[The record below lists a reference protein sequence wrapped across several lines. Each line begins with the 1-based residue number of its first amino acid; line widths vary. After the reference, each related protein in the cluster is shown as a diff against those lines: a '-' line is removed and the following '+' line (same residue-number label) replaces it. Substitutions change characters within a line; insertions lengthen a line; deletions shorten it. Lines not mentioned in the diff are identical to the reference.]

1 MTLPNIKLNKESFLQ
16 GDSVV
21 WMILLA
27 LCMISI
33 VEVYSA
39 SSRMTYGAS
48 VHFWRPVVEHASFII
63 VGLFITWV
71 VHKMPC
77 TSFKFLS
84 VLGLML
90 SFILLT
96 AVLFMG
102 RVNGA
107 ARWLHIAGITIQPSE
122 FAKLT
127 LVGTVAML
135 LATFRDKKTGGASML
150 AFKWVAGL
158 TAIVCLLIVGE
169 NFSTAGIIFI
179 VMLLMTWFA
188 QGPKR
193 WLLLIVVGILL
204 AGTTGYLTLKLVPQ
218 QTAEQ
223 ISELPMLHRFSTW
236 SKRIKKGSELPPD
249 PKDYNIHDNVQVTHA
264 RIAVATCNIVGKG
277 PGQSVQRDFL
287 PHAVSDF
294 IYAIIIEEGGIEGGI
309 FVMFMYLLLL
319 YRAMRIAE
327 RCKNRFPAYL
337 VMGLSLMLVV
347 QAMVNMAVSVGAMP
361 VTGQPLPLVSKG
373 GTSTFITC
381 AYIGMILSV
390 SHTAKQLEQYTVA
403 GPAKSEAAEDAG
415 AVAIGTDSD
424 EEPTEV

>member
-1 MTLPNIKLNKESFLQ
+1 MMMKLSSINIKKESFLQ

-39 SSRMTYGAS
+39 SSRMTYAS
-48 VHFWRPVVEHASFII
+48 AHYWGPVVEHTSYII
-63 VGLFITWV
+63 IGLFITWV
-71 VHKMPC
+71 IHKMPC

-84 VLGLML
+84 VFGLL
-90 SFILLT
+90 IAFVLLF

-102 RVNGA
+102 RINNA
-107 ARWLHIAGITIQPSE
+107 ARWIRIAGITIQPSE

-127 LVGTVAML
+127 LVGTVATL
-135 LATFRDKKTGGASML
+135 LATMRDKTTGGASKQ

-158 TAIVCLLIVGE
+158 TAVICLLIVGE
-169 NFSTAGIIFI
+169 NFSTAGIIFMVI
-179 VMLLMTWFA
+179 FMMTWIA
-188 QGPKR
+188 QAPKK
-193 WLLLIVVGILL
+193 WLWSIIAGLVIAGGI
-204 AGTTGYLTLKLVPQ
+204 GFCTLKYTPDK
-218 QTAEQ
+218 TAAT
-223 ISELPMLHRFSTW
+223 ISELPLLHRFETW
-236 SKRIKKGSELPPD
+236 SKRVKSGSELPTD
-249 PKDYNIHDNVQVTHA
+249 PKEYNIHDNIQVTHA
-264 RIAVATCNIVGKG
+264 RIAVATCNVIGKG

-294 IYAIIIEEGGIEGGI
+294 IYAIIIEEGGIECGI
-309 FVMFMYLLLL
+309 LVMFMYLLLL

-347 QAMVNMAVSVGAMP
+347 QALVNMAVSVGAMP

-390 SHTAKQLEQYTVA
+390 SYTAKQ
-403 GPAKSEAAEDAG
+403 
-415 AVAIGTDSD
+415 I
-424 EEPTEV
+424 EPTESEKETT

>member
-1 MTLPNIKLNKESFLQ
+1 MKLSNIKINKESLLQ

-39 SSRMTYGAS
+39 SSRMTYAKADY
-48 VHFWRPVVEHASFII
+48 WWPVVQHTIFLAC
-63 VGLFITWV
+63 GLFVTWF

-77 TSFKFLS
+77 TMFKVLS
-84 VLGLML
+84 AAGLL
-90 SFILLT
+90 VSFIMLI
-96 AVLFMG
+96 AVLF
-102 RVNGA
+102 VGA
-107 ARWLHIAGITIQPSE
+107 KNDGARWLPILGFTIQPSE
-122 FAKLT
+122 FAKIS
-127 LVGTVAML
+127 LVGTTAML
-135 LATFRDKKTGGASML
+135 LATFRDKETDGASML
-150 AFKWVAGL
+150 AFKWVAAL
-158 TAIVCLLIVGE
+158 TAIICLLIVSE
-169 NFSTAGIIFI
+169 NFSTAAIIFMVI
-179 VMLLMTWFA
+179 LMMTWYA
-188 QGPKR
+188 RAPKQ
-193 WLLLIVVGILL
+193 WLYTIIISIIL
-204 AGTTGYLTLKLVPQ
+204 AGAAWYCVLKYTPDETVHY
-218 QTAEQ
+218 
-223 ISELPMLHRFSTW
+223 ISNKEFKGKKPFHRFATW
-236 SKRIKKGSELPPD
+236 SSRIKKGSELPAD

-294 IYAIIIEEGGIEGGI
+294 IYAIIIEEGGIEGGV

-347 QAMVNMAVSVGAMP
+347 QAMINMAVSVGAMP

-373 GTSTFITC
+373 GTSTIITC

-390 SHTAKQLEQYTVA
+390 SHTAKRLEKDVQTTEAQLSTT
-403 GPAKSEAAEDAG
+403 KS
-415 AVAIGTDSD
+415 
-424 EEPTEV
+424 

>member
-1 MTLPNIKLNKESFLQ
+1 MKLSSININKESFLQ

-27 LCMISI
+27 LCMISV

-39 SSRMTYGAS
+39 SSRMTYAS
-48 VHFWRPVVEHASFII
+48 AHYWGPVVEHTTYI
-63 VGLFITWV
+63 VAGLFITWL

-77 TSFKFLS
+77 KSFKALS
-84 VLGLML
+84 VLGLMI
-90 SFILLT
+90 SFILLF

-102 RVNGA
+102 RINGA
-107 ARWLHIAGITIQPSE
+107 ARWMRIFGITIQPSE

-127 LVGTVAML
+127 LVGTVAWL
-135 LATFRDKKTGGASML
+135 LATFRDKETGGASKF

-158 TAIVCLLIVGE
+158 TAASCLLIVGE

-179 VMLLMTWFA
+179 VMLIMTWYA
-188 QGPKR
+188 QAPKK
-193 WLLLIVVGILL
+193 WLWAVIVPIVM
-204 AGTTGYLTLKLVPQ
+204 AGSIGYCTLKYVPEE
-218 QTAEQ
+218 TAEK
-223 ISELPMLHRFSTW
+223 ISEMPMLHRFSTW
-236 SKRIKKGSELPPD
+236 SNRIKSGSDLPES

-264 RIAVATCNIVGKG
+264 RIAVATCNVVGKG
-277 PGQSVQRDFL
+277 PGQSIQRDFL
-287 PHAVSDF
+287 PHAYSDF
-294 IYAIIIEEGGIEGGI
+294 IYAIIIEEGGIAGGVL
-309 FVMFMYLLLL
+309 VMFMYLLLL

-327 RCKNRFPAYL
+327 KCKNRFPAYL

-381 AYIGMILSV
+381 TYIGMILSV
-390 SHTAKQLEQYTVA
+390 SYTAKQNNPKIESTTT
-403 GPAKSEAAEDAG
+403 SNNE
-415 AVAIGTDSD
+415 
-424 EEPTEV
+424 

>member
-1 MTLPNIKLNKESFLQ
+1 MKISNISINKESFLQ
-16 GDSVV
+16 GDAVV

-27 LCMISI
+27 LCMVSI

-39 SSRMTYGAS
+39 SSRMTYTSA
-48 VHFWRPVVEHASFII
+48 HYWAPVVEHTTYLLA
-63 VGLFITWV
+63 GLFITWL

-77 TSFKFLS
+77 KSFKYLS
-84 VLGLML
+84 VLGL
-90 SFILLT
+90 LLAFVLLV

-102 RVNGA
+102 KINGA
-107 ARWLHIAGITIQPSE
+107 ARWIRIFGITIQPSE
-122 FAKLT
+122 IAKLT

-135 LATFRDKKTGGASML
+135 LATFRDKDTGGASML

-158 TAIVCLLIVGE
+158 TAVFCLLIVTE

-179 VMLLMTWFA
+179 VMLLMTWYA
-188 QGPKR
+188 QAPKK
-193 WLLLIVVGILL
+193 WLGIIVGSVLLSGAVGFS
-204 AGTTGYLTLKLVPQ
+204 TLRFVPDNI
-218 QTAEQ
+218 AEK
-223 ISELPMLHRFSTW
+223 ISTDTPLHRFSTW
-236 SKRIKKGSELPPD
+236 SNRIKSGSDLPED

-264 RIAVATCNIVGKG
+264 RIAIATCNVVGKG

-294 IYAIIIEEGGIEGGI
+294 IYAIIIEETGIEGGV

-390 SHTAKQLEQYTVA
+390 SHTAKQLEQYSVA
-403 GPAKSEAAEDAG
+403 TPAKSEGTEDTG
-415 AVAIGTDSD
+415 SAVLGTGSE

>member
-1 MTLPNIKLNKESFLQ
+1 MKLSNININKESFLQ
-16 GDSVV
+16 GDAVV
-21 WMILLA
+21 WMILFA

-39 SSRMTYGAS
+39 SSRMTYGTSA
-48 VHFWRPVVEHASFII
+48 HYWAPVVEHTTYII
-63 VGLFITWV
+63 AGLFITWF

-77 TSFKFLS
+77 KSFKYLS
-84 VLGLML
+84 VLGLL
-90 SFILLT
+90 LAFILLV

-102 RVNGA
+102 KINGA
-107 ARWLHIAGITIQPSE
+107 ARWIRVFGITIQPSE
-122 FAKLT
+122 IAKIT

-135 LATFRDKKTGGASML
+135 LATFRDKRTGGASML

-158 TAIVCLLIVGE
+158 TAISCLLIVGE

-179 VMLLMTWFA
+179 VMLIMTYYA

-193 WLLLIVVGILL
+193 WLWIIFASIMILGSVGY
-204 AGTTGYLTLKLVPQ
+204 GVLKLVPEK
-218 QTAEQ
+218 TATE

-236 SKRIKKGSELPPD
+236 SNRIKSGSELPAD
-249 PKDYNIHDNVQVTHA
+249 PKDYDIRDNVQVTHA
-264 RIAVATCNIVGKG
+264 RIAVGTCNVVGKG

-294 IYAIIIEEGGIEGGI
+294 IYAIIIEETGIEGGVL
-309 FVMFMYLLLL
+309 VMFMYLLLL

-327 RCKNRFPAYL
+327 KCKNRFPAYL

-347 QAMVNMAVSVGAMP
+347 QAMINMAVSVGAFP

-381 AYIGMILSV
+381 TYIGMILSV
-390 SHTAKQLEQYTVA
+390 SHTAKKIEENNEQTQTI
-403 GPAKSEAAEDAG
+403 P
-415 AVAIGTDSD
+415 
-424 EEPTEV
+424 

>member
-16 GDSVV
+16 GDTVV

-39 SSRMTYGAS
+39 SSRMTYGTS
-48 VHFWRPVVEHASFII
+48 VHFWRPVVEHTSFII
-63 VGLFITWV
+63 IGLFITWV

-90 SFILLT
+90 SIILLIV
-96 AVLFMG
+96 VLFMG

-122 FAKLT
+122 FAKIT

-158 TAIVCLLIVGE
+158 TAVICLLIVGE

-179 VMLLMTWFA
+179 VMLMMTWIA
-188 QGPKR
+188 QSPKK
-193 WLLLIVVGILL
+193 WLWIIVAGITLV
-204 AGTTGYLTLKLVPQ
+204 GTTGFCTMKFVPQ
-218 QTAEQ
+218 ETAEQ
-223 ISELPMLHRFSTW
+223 ISQYPGLHRFSTW
-236 SKRIKKGSELPPD
+236 SKRIKKGSELPAD

-264 RIAVATCNIVGKG
+264 RIAVGTCNIVGKG

-294 IYAIIIEEGGIEGGI
+294 IYAIIIEEGGIEGGVL
-309 FVMFMYLLLL
+309 VMFMYLLLL
-319 YRAMRIAE
+319 YRAMKIAE

-390 SHTAKQLEQYTVA
+390 SHTAKQLEQYATVA
-403 GPAKSEAAEDAG
+403 PQKNEPMEAEIEA
-415 AVAIGTDSD
+415 SD
-424 EEPTEV
+424 EPDSNDTSMEL